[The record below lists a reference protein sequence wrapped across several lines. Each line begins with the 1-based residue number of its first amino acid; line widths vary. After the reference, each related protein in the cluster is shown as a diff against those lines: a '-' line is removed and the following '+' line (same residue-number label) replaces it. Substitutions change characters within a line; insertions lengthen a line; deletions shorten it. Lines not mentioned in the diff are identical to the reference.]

1 MSVKQIS
8 VFLENRPGCLNEM
21 TQALA
26 DAKIDLRGLSL
37 AETSDFGIVRLIVD
51 DVIGTATVLKDA
63 GYVASMTEVLAVEV
77 PNVPGGLNKVLTI
90 INKIG
95 VNIEYMYAILGNKK
109 SETAY
114 MIFRVSDNEMI
125 ELNVTG
131 KRYDAKPVETDRA
144 VLIIIGEALDRV
156 ELAEYVGEPSV

>member
-51 DVIGTATVLKDA
+51 DVLGTATVLKDN
-63 GYVASMTEVLAVEV
+63 GFVASLTDVLAVEV
-77 PNVPGGLNKVLTI
+77 PNVPGGLNKVLSI
-90 INKIG
+90 INSVKI
-95 VNIEYMYAILGNKK
+95 NIEYMYAILGNKK
-109 SETAY
+109 SESAY
-114 MIFRVSDNEMI
+114 MIFRVDNNEKASAALLEKGVKIM
-125 ELNVTG
+125 EL
-131 KRYDAKPVETDRA
+131 EE
-144 VLIIIGEALDRV
+144 LSAL
-156 ELAEYVGEPSV
+156 